1 MLIFVENR
9 IFNIDN
15 FSKNSSNFIRIFGSG
30 FGLGFFMTRPKK
42 TSNILSELIN
52 KQC

>member
-1 MLIFVENR
+1 MLRFVENG
-9 IFNIDN
+9 IFDIDN
-15 FSKNSSNFIRIFGSG
+15 FSKNSSNFIRFFDSG

-52 KQC
+52 K

>member
-1 MLIFVENR
+1 MLIFVENG

-15 FSKNSSNFIRIFGSG
+15 FYKNSSNFIRIFDSG

-42 TSNILSELIN
+42 TSNFLSELIN
-52 KQC
+52 K